1 MCGDSTQRGESR
13 QGVPPALIRWLTSVH
28 SCTHKKMGP
37 SNWPPVSSRETANK
51 PPDSID
57 PAPSTPAGVQN
68 NPKSWARGMKGQ
80 GCWDNMQGR
89 ELPIDLLH
97 ITTSDMHVGSCL
109 LIMAKTY
116 TIGGCCVTRSQEQ
129 SVDCCVRRLVRQGP
143 TIFPQLSPFSG
154 SASSCLDGEG
164 GGGQLKME
172 GGKKE
177 WQKREN
183 SLNTMSTQKTRTFPF
198 FLTTA
203 NL

>member
-1 MCGDSTQRGESR
+1 
-13 QGVPPALIRWLTSVH
+13 
-28 SCTHKKMGP
+28 MGP

-97 ITTSDMHVGSCL
+97 ITTSDMHVGSRL

-154 SASSCLDGEG
+154 SASSCLDEKG
-164 GGGQLKME
+164 GGGSIKNGRRE
-172 GGKKE
+172 ERVTKE
-177 WQKREN
+177 RKLSEHYVN
-183 SLNTMSTQKTRTFPF
+183 TKNKNISL